1 MGKYYTRACNFY
13 YGINA
18 KFLIKK
24 KLALP
29 LCGNQ
34 NIAFD
39 KLEIITRNNKKVLS
53 KIININQIKNLN
65 SSTKKKVKED
75 LKRIVIKRNNF
86 LKNIRK

>member
-1 MGKYYTRACNFY
+1 MTKYYTRACNFY
-13 YGINA
+13 YGTNA

-39 KLEIITRNNKKVLS
+39 KLEVISRNNKKVLS
-53 KIININQIKNLN
+53 RIINLKQINNL
-65 SSTKKKVKED
+65 STSTKKKFEQ
-75 LKRIVIKRNNF
+75 I
-86 LKNIRK
+86 